1 MPEEHRKRLQR
12 NTMLVDLRYT
22 PYDLQKEILEQ
33 FDVKELGSR
42 DKIPA
47 YFAEH
52 GLETLTKKIGDF

>member
-1 MPEEHRKRLQR
+1 
-12 NTMLVDLRYT
+12 MLVDLRYT

-33 FDVKELGSR
+33 FDAKELGSR

-47 YFAEH
+47 YLAEH